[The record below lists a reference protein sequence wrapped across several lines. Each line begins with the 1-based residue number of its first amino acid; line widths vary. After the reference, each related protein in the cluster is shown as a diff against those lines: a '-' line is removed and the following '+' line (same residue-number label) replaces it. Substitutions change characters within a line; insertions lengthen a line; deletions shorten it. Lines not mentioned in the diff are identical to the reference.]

1 MLADGLLFYNWRL
14 LSGGGEGVEGEGAR
28 IPARGEQKLQNTVTI
43 VQKKNTSVTLMLA
56 KFRVFIKYLFE
67 E

>member
-43 VQKKNTSVTLMLA
+43 VQKKNTSVTLMLVE
-56 KFRVFIKYLFE
+56 FRVFIKYLFKE
-67 E
+67 

>member
-56 KFRVFIKYLFE
+56 KFRVFIKYPFE